1 MLKSF
6 AAAAIF
12 GVVLSGVAQAVP
24 MTARTVCV
32 NCIGPRS
39 DVLDPLQGTNDT
51 PVPAGL
57 AAGSGYTQ
65 EELQAGLS
73 KSYPVS
79 VVGVA
84 NYLYSDKGVQFLLNS
99 IGQNN
104 YSPYA
109 NDKYSLQSVRS
120 AIILDS
126 VDGQLS
132 GFGMMSRIPVSQ
144 RLQGAMDVCNVDPG
158 NIQRKTSLLSWYVNT
173 PGCVAAASK

>member
-1 MLKSF
+1 MPKSF
-6 AAAAIF
+6 AAVAIV
-12 GVVLSGVAQAVP
+12 GAVLSGVAQAAP

-73 KSYPVS
+73 KTYLVD

-84 NYLYSDKGVQFLLNS
+84 NYLYSDK
-99 IGQNN
+99 
-104 YSPYA
+104 
-109 NDKYSLQSVRS
+109 
-120 AIILDS
+120 
-126 VDGQLS
+126 
-132 GFGMMSRIPVSQ
+132 
-144 RLQGAMDVCNVDPG
+144 VCNF
-158 NIQRKTSLLSWYVNT
+158 
-173 PGCVAAASK
+173 C